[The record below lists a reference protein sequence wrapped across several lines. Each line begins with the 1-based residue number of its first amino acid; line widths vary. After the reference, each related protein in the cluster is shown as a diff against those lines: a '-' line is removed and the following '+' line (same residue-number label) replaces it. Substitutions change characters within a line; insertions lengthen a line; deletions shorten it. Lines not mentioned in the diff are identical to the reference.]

1 MMPVSRK
8 TFYMH
13 RIEFAEML
21 SAIKEIEAIN
31 RVDIANVTDR
41 NKELIEYIKKNH
53 DKVFD
58 EDVMYK

>member
-58 EDVMYK
+58 DDVMYK